1 VSNRR
6 RNNKDKL
13 PPFVPLLRE
22 TLTSAAWRA
31 MSPYARILYIA
42 LKAQYSVKSRNNGRI
57 YRSVRD
63 AMEDTGLSINT
74 VARGFHEL
82 VHYGFIVMT
91 NPGCLGVDGKGKAPH
106 WRLTELGYMTD
117 PPTRDFMRWDGV
129 LFPEH
134 RASGGRAWRSKK
146 QNPVSSDETGCIAGR
161 DIQVYRGKRQSTE
174 QVYRG
179 KRHTGDSACLAGRD
193 ITSITTT
200 TLESGAAN
208 ARVKG
213 TRARACSD

>member
-91 NPGCLGVDGKGKAPH
+91 TGGCLGVDGEGVAPH
-106 WRLTELGYMTD
+106 WRITECPTFDAKGTYIAA
-117 PPTRDFMRWDGV
+117 TRDFDRWDGT
-129 LFPEH
+129 LFDDPE
-134 RASGGRAWRSKK
+134 KK
-146 QNPVSSDETGCIAGR
+146 QGSQKADVTKE
-161 DIQVYRGKRQSTE
+161 
-174 QVYRG
+174 
-179 KRHTGDSACLAGRD
+179 
-193 ITSITTT
+193 
-200 TLESGAAN
+200 
-208 ARVKG
+208 
-213 TRARACSD
+213 